1 MKRVAMDNLVEW
13 KSSPTRKPLLLFGA
27 RQVGKS
33 YLLEQFARRNYESYV
48 LLNLEEQRYLHA
60 AFEGDLSPKSI
71 LSKLEQLL
79 GVPVRTTDA
88 LIVFDEIQACDAAL
102 TSLKYF
108 QEEAPQYHVIGAGSL
123 LGAAVRKRGQSFPV
137 GKVDELT
144 LHPMTFDEF
153 LLGLG
158 YESMLDG
165 IAEAYVTRAKYALH
179 ERAMELFWTYLLV
192 GGMPE
197 AVSAYRETG
206 SLRMVS
212 HVHHGIL
219 NQYVGD
225 MAKYAEN
232 PVDIARARAAWDSVP
247 AQLAKENRK
256 FQFNKVAKGGRSSQY
271 VGALDW
277 LVAAG
282 LIVKCHQVDS
292 GQVPLSFHENPDAF
306 KVYAN
311 DTGLLSTKAEIPPAA
326 ILDERLRGMLDRGG
340 IVENYVIQQ
349 MVARGIRP
357 RYWTNR
363 NRAEI
368 DLVVEDGSASA
379 VPIEVKSSENVRSRS
394 LSAYAEKFGP
404 ARMVRVSA
412 KNFGSG
418 KVESIP
424 LYAAGL
430 LADEVASSKERAWPA
445 DSHE

>member
-1 MKRVAMDNLVEW
+1 MNSLVEW
-13 KSSPTRKPLLLFGA
+13 KNSSARKPLLLFGA

-33 YLLEQFARRNYESYV
+33 YLIKQFAERNYENYA

-60 AFEGDLSPKSI
+60 AFDGDLSPKSI

-79 GVPVRTTDA
+79 GLPVRMKDA

-108 QEEAPQYHVIGAGSL
+108 QEEAPQFHVIGAGSL

-137 GKVDELT
+137 GTVDELT
-144 LHPMTFDEF
+144 LRPMTFDEF
-153 LLGLG
+153 LVGLG

-165 IAEAYVTRAKYALH
+165 IREAYASREKYALH
-179 ERAMELFWTYLLV
+179 ERAMDLFWRYLMV

-197 AVSAYRETG
+197 AVSVYRETE
-206 SLRMVS
+206 SLKETS
-212 HVHHGIL
+212 HVHHNIL
-219 NQYVGD
+219 SQYAGD
-225 MAKYAEN
+225 MTKYAEN
-232 PVDIARARAAWDSVP
+232 PVDIARARATWDSVP
-247 AQLAKENRK
+247 AQLAKDNRK
-256 FQFNKVAKGGRSSQY
+256 FQFNKVAKGGRSQQY
-271 VGALDW
+271 AGALDW

-282 LIVKCHQVDS
+282 LIVKCYQVDS

-349 MVARGIRP
+349 VVARGIRP

-363 NRAEI
+363 NRAEV

-404 ARMVRVSA
+404 TRMIRVSA

-430 LADEVASSKERAWPA
+430 LADEIASSKERAWGA
-445 DSHE
+445 GLHE